1 MTSKQGVVKL
11 RGYYVVNAHK
21 IFNEN
26 ILFYSELT
34 ILYSDINRTKD
45 LSSQHFYIQ
54 LKSLG
59 APNRPTALYV

>member
-1 MTSKQGVVKL
+1 MTSKREIVKL

-34 ILYSDINRTKD
+34 ILYSDINKT
-45 LSSQHFYIQ
+45 
-54 LKSLG
+54 
-59 APNRPTALYV
+59 